1 VSVFVVV
8 VFVLPVAML
17 AVNVVDVPGV
27 AHGRVPATR
36 PVDVHVAGVRL
47 VDVVRTVVAVLD
59 GIADRMVEM
68 PVVEEVLVLT
78 VADDGVAA
86 QLVVDVWMLGRGIG
100 RGIGSRGHE
109 PMIGLPARESRGFLS
124 IAA

>member
-1 VSVFVVV
+1 MTSVLVVV
-8 VFVLPVAML
+8 VFVLAVAML

-27 AHGRVPATR
+27 VHGRVPATR
-36 PVDVHVAGVRL
+36 SVDVHVAGVRL

-59 GIADRMVEM
+59 GIAGPMVEM

-86 QLVVDVWMLGRGIG
+86 QLVVDVRMLG

>member
-1 VSVFVVV
+1 MLVVV
-8 VFVLPVAML
+8 LFVLAVAML
-17 AVNVVDVPGV
+17 AVDIVDVPGV
-27 AHGRVPATR
+27 VHGRVPATR
-36 PVDVHVAGVRL
+36 SVDVHVAGVRL

-59 GIADRMVEM
+59 GIAGLMVEM

-86 QLVVDVWMLGRGIG
+86 QFIMAVRMLGGGIG
-100 RGIGSRGHE
+100 IGIGSHGHE
-109 PMIGLPARESRGFLS
+109 PMIGLPARDSRGSLS